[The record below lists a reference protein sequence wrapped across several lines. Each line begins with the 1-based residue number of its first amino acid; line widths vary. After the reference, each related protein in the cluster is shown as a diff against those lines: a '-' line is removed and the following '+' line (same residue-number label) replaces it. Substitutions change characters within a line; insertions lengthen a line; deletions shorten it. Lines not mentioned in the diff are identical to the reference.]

1 MIHASAKTVFRLAIA
16 LGAFAWLALAA
27 MPDAPRTAAD
37 SGAGA
42 TAAIPKGDSDIA
54 SDYAPDIPPDSER
67 LAAVPSDDGGVADGG
82 LDDISPGLFGGAKKR
97 APVYANLAASLE
109 NAAVLAAAGADDI
122 GVDADKTIDLVA
134 DAVAKTPLN
143 DGATAVAVA
152 VYAESDISDAMRFL
166 KSRNVEVDYA
176 GETWLEA
183 YVPAHLL
190 GELSERAGVIS
201 AQPVIPPSAPPA
213 PAKAVVETTTAASCR
228 ATDLGTVAGGA
239 SVARNGGWTSSCQSS
254 ARSGRMARFYT
265 FSVGSTANMRID
277 LSSADR
283 DSFMYLRAGNGTLS
297 GNYIE
302 KDDDDGSGNDARI
315 TRSLATGTY
324 TVEATTYAAQA
335 AGEFTLTVQNLE
347 AAAAPPAESCSAESL
362 GALAAGASLTQKGT
376 WTSAC
381 QSTARSGKLA
391 RFYTFSV
398 GATSTVRIERV
409 MRELLPPPPSSF
421 FSM

>member
-1 MIHASAKTVFRLAIA
+1 M
-16 LGAFAWLALAA
+16 
-27 MPDAPRTAAD
+27 
-37 SGAGA
+37 
-42 TAAIPKGDSDIA
+42 
-54 SDYAPDIPPDSER
+54 
-67 LAAVPSDDGGVADGG
+67 
-82 LDDISPGLFGGAKKR
+82 
-97 APVYANLAASLE
+97 
-109 NAAVLAAAGADDI
+109 
-122 GVDADKTIDLVA
+122 DADKTTDLVA

-183 YVPAHLL
+183 YVPARLL

-201 AQPVIPPSAPPA
+201 AQPVIPPSVPPA
-213 PAKAVVETTTAASCR
+213 PAKAVVETTAASCR

-239 SVARNGGWTSSCQSS
+239 SVSRNGGWTSACQSS

-335 AGEFTLTVQNLE
+335 AGEFTLTVQNME
-347 AAAAPPAESCSAESL
+347 AAAAPAESCGAERL
-362 GALAAGASLTQKGT
+362 GAVAGGASVTQKGT
-376 WTSAC
+376 WTTAC
-381 QSTARSGKLA
+381 QSTARAGKLA

-398 GATSTVRIERV
+398 GATSTVRID
-409 MRELLPPPPSSF
+409 LTSSIDTYMYLRAGNGT
-421 FSM
+421 SSGGYLEKDDDGGGGNNSRITRSLAAGTYTRWRRLSTPRRAWGISR